1 MRYYFISIAL
11 LVILLS
17 PLSLYAQN
25 TGWAPFG
32 PNGLIPC
39 GNTTQKM
46 CTFEDLIR
54 GIEGLINFMIYLAV
68 PLSVVAFGYAGFTY
82 MTAGGDQSKIKQA
95 HKTFGLVATGLV
107 IMFAAWLIVNTITTV
122 LIKDATSVPTFLKK

>member
-1 MRYYFISIAL
+1 MKYYIISIAL

-17 PLSLYAQN
+17 PLSLYAQG

-39 GNTTQKM
+39 GNETQKM
-46 CTFEDLIR
+46 CTFDDLIK
-54 GIEGLINFMIYLAV
+54 GIEGLINFMIYLAI

-82 MTAGGDQSKIKQA
+82 MTAAGDQGKIKTA
-95 HKTFGLVATGLV
+95 HKTFGLVVTGLV
-107 IMFAAWLIVNTITTV
+107 IMFAAWLVVNTIVTT
-122 LIKDATSVPTFLKK
+122 LLKDATSVPTFLKK